1 MLAACIAAEIR
12 VVLERGT
19 SSFFFFWS
27 GFDPSWVTQIDW
39 TVEATKHRLVFTLAV
54 KVEMG
59 KMSC

>member
-1 MLAACIAAEIR
+1 M
-12 VVLERGT
+12 VLEHGT
-19 SSFFFFWS
+19 LFFFGGGGS

-54 KVEMG
+54 KVELG

>member
-1 MLAACIAAEIR
+1 M
-12 VVLERGT
+12 VLERGT
-19 SSFFFFWS
+19 SFLGGS